1 MDELEQLGQE
11 LANDPQIQA
20 ALSEH
25 EAACQEEDEDNCVVC
40 QTSRALTSLTFVHHS
55 LANQVC
61 DCETCQERDIDEL
74 DIAESLVDDLPSA
87 LQLIVA
93 CNAGIKLLSEIS
105 RAAAYIIAH
114 NELEDHDGDEH
125 EGEEPLS

>member
-1 MDELEQLGQE
+1 MDELEQLGKE

-25 EAACQEEDEDNCVVC
+25 EAACVEEDEDNCIIC
-40 QTSRALTSLTFVHHS
+40 QTNRALSSLTFVTHA
-55 LANQVC
+55 LANQNC
-61 DCETCQERDIDEL
+61 DCETCVERDIDEL
-74 DIAESLVDDLPSA
+74 DIAESIVDDLPSA
-87 LQLIVA
+87 LQLIVV

-114 NELEDHDGDEH
+114 NELEDPHGDEGT
-125 EGEEPLS
+125 EGPSVS